1 MHGLKLDR
9 RRLRTRRC
17 GVGHIDARHPGAV
30 EHQPLC
36 TLWAGRAPEGVAL
49 NSAHRRGVGFDLHQ
63 AHRRAARSA
72 LHHAPRYQA
81 RTWNALADHA
91 VKRPLRIA
99 QRRGRGATNCD
110 EIGAV
115 RGRLWAYPLAACGH
129 SGDCNFRWAWCR
141 RRKTLRLVLPDGQA
155 RKAISADWQA
165 VPLRFRPVIRAR
177 CGGPCTRSHASASPP
192 EPGSAYWF
200 DFEGC
205 RLTHPLRPAPTRGC
219 ARLCWRWFAQV

>member
-1 MHGLKLDR
+1 VHGLKLDR
-9 RRLRTRRC
+9 RRFRTRRC

-129 SGDCNFRWAWCR
+129 SGDCNFRWARCR
-141 RRKTLRLVLPDGQA
+141 RRETLRWPCPVGRRAKLYPQIGKRCHCGFAPSSEPDVAVRAPDRMRVPPRLNQGA
-155 RKAISADWQA
+155 HIGLISKGVD
-165 VPLRFRPVIRAR
+165 
-177 CGGPCTRSHASASPP
+177 
-192 EPGSAYWF
+192 
-200 DFEGC
+200 
-205 RLTHPLRPAPTRGC
+205 
-219 ARLCWRWFAQV
+219 